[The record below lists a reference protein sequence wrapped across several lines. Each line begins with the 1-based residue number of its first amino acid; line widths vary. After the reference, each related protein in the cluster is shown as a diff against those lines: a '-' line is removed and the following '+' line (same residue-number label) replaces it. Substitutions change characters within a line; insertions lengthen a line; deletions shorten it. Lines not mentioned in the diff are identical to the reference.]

1 MNRSSDCA
9 EPRNRS
15 PLLPIGI
22 VVLSMLA
29 LPALLS
35 STVPDGPVKD
45 GDVVFS
51 TDQHRVYFVHPERFE
66 ALGYAD
72 FCLLQPREQLL
83 IVRTAAARE
92 TNLFIARTIRQPSPA
107 FPFCPSQAEIM
118 VKPHQITLRVTMW
131 RGLSDLLAYLFSR

>member
-1 MNRSSDCA
+1 MNRQSDCA
-9 EPRNRS
+9 EPGNRS

-22 VVLSMLA
+22 IVLSMLA

-83 IVRTAAARE
+83 IMRTLAARE
-92 TNLFIARTIRQPSPA
+92 PTMFIARTIRQPSPA
-107 FPFCPSQAEIM
+107 FPFCPSQADLM
-118 VKPHQITLRVTMW
+118 VKSHQITLKATVW
-131 RGLSDLLAYLFSR
+131 GGLSDLLAHVFSS